1 MRQTYESKRLYARA
15 DVTFTFL
22 KGLDALAVEEAVKV
36 ALTSISVTWVGGP
49 EKLCL

>member
-1 MRQTYESKRLYARA
+1 MRQTYELKRLYARA
-15 DVTFTFL
+15 DVTFL